1 MNIKDIVAFDIELF
15 PNYFLLSF
23 KHVETGK
30 VISFES
36 KGSCGTIRGKDRDK
50 IIKLL
55 RKRTLVGFNSNNYD
69 IPILAMYLTGSWI
82 ETLKKVSDYI
92 IESSKPGW
100 MTMKHFA
107 IEPIDINH
115 IDLMEP
121 SPGVMVGLKLYGARL
136 HSQRLQDLPYP
147 PDKTLTEKEMKAVLA
162 YCENDLDTTINLFHA
177 IQPNLE
183 LREKI
188 GAEYRISVMS
198 KSDGQIAEA
207 IFKSKLGQ
215 IKKPGEYRGTIQYDP
230 PQYLKFKDPQLKEM
244 LSFVRSHKFELDGR
258 GAIKLPTELKG
269 MKIEIGRS
277 TYRIG
282 IGGLHSSEKAQSI
295 KPNKKQIMVERDVTS
310 YYPMIIINR
319 ELSPKHL
326 DKLFLKIYNQMFE
339 DRKKAKQNGD
349 KLIDVSLK
357 LALNSIFGK
366 LGSKYSFLYS
376 PELMLNVTLT
386 GQLCLLWL
394 IEVLERNGISIISA
408 NTDGFVSL
416 LDKVDTDTFDSIC
429 QKWEK
434 KTEFNLEDTTY
445 KALYSRD
452 VNNYLAITTED
463 KTKGKGIFTETSLR
477 KNPAGDVIIRSVK
490 DYLLQGTPIEDTI
503 NKCKDPREFILART
517 VKGGAVWKEQYL
529 GRVVRWVHST
539 KGEAI
544 RYESNGNRVP
554 KSDAAWP
561 MMEMG
566 GLPKHIDY
574 NRYINEAHDVLKSLG
589 IEENSNGYE

>member
-23 KHVETGK
+23 KHIETGK

-36 KGSCGTIRGKDRDK
+36 KGTCGTICEKDKSK
-50 IIKLL
+50 IINLL
-55 RKRTLVGFNSNNYD
+55 RKRTLIGFNSNNYD
-69 IPILAMYLTGSWI
+69 IPILATYLTGSWV
-82 ETLKKVSDYI
+82 ETLKKLSDSI
-92 IESSKPGW
+92 IKSSAPGW
-100 MTMKHFA
+100 LTMKNFG
-107 IEPIDINH
+107 IEPININH

-121 SPGVMVGLKLYGARL
+121 APGVMCGLKLYGARL

-147 PDKTLTEKEMKAVLA
+147 PDKTLTKKEMDAVLA
-162 YCENDLDTTINLFHA
+162 YCENDLDTTIDLFHA
-177 IQPNLE
+177 IKPNLE

-188 GAEYRISVMS
+188 GSEYKIQVMS

-207 IFKSKLGQ
+207 IFKAKLGQ
-215 IKKPGEYRGTIQYDP
+215 IKRPGECHGTIQYDP
-230 PQYLKFKDPQLKEM
+230 PSYLKFKNPQLKEI
-244 LSFVRSHKFELDGR
+244 LSFVSLHKFELDGR

-269 MKIEIGRS
+269 MKIEIGQS
-277 TYRIG
+277 VYRIG
-282 IGGLHSSEKAQSI
+282 IGGLHSSEKAQSL
-295 KPNKKQIMVERDVTS
+295 KPEKNQIMMERDVTS

-339 DRKKAKQNGD
+339 DRREAKRKGD
-349 KLIDVSLK
+349 KLVDASLK
-357 LALNSIFGK
+357 LALNSSFGK

-394 IEVLERNGISIISA
+394 IEVLERNSVSVISA
-408 NTDGFVSL
+408 NTDGFVSV
-416 LDKVDTDTFDSIC
+416 LDKTNKDTFDKIC

-434 KTEFNLEDTTY
+434 KTQFNLEDTEYT
-445 KALYSRD
+445 ALYSRD
-452 VNNYLAITTED
+452 VNNYLAITTKGD
-463 KTKGKGIFTETSLR
+463 TKGKGIFTETSLR
-477 KNPAGDVIIRSVK
+477 KNPSGDIIIRAVK
-490 DYLLQGTPIEDTI
+490 DYLLEGILIQDTI
-503 NKCKDPREFILART
+503 NGCVDPREFIMART

-554 KSDAAWP
+554 KSDSAWP
-561 MMEMG
+561 MMDLG
-566 GLPKHIDY
+566 DLPKHLDY
-574 NRYINEAHDVLKSLG
+574 DRYIEEAHDVLKSLG
-589 IEENSNGYE
+589 IEHGS